1 MAVEGKKTPKFGS
14 KNGRKWAKCLF
25 FGVVRCWRLKLSPT
39 GEEMTPNF
47 AIFGQNWA
55 KRATFPIVV
64 KYGEKFI
71 EITVI
76 SVKKWGKMGKIAHFW
91 GDVESES
98 EIFPFWAK
106 TSKNGKISP
115 KFKESLTKTAG
126 KHAKFEQK
134 WAKKSV
140 KCSIFGG
147 AGRALRMRYLGAK
160 WAKMR
165 KFNDFGH

>member
-1 MAVEGKKTPKFGS
+1 
-14 KNGRKWAKCLF
+14 
-25 FGVVRCWRLKLSPT
+25 
-39 GEEMTPNF
+39 
-47 AIFGQNWA
+47 
-55 KRATFPIVV
+55 
-64 KYGEKFI
+64 
-71 EITVI
+71 
-76 SVKKWGKMGKIAHFW
+76 MGKIAHFW

-134 WAKKSV
+134 WAKSV

-147 AGRALRMRYLGAK
+147 AGRALRVRYLGAK
-160 WAKMR
+160 WAEMR
-165 KFNDFGH
+165 KFKDFGH